1 MSNYLCSADTTENYV
16 KFCPDDVIKEI
27 AESERYNF
35 TESDIRVMMTDIG
48 NHIYVRQGNPYDS
61 KDTIGSGAQ
70 SAQFSVQNW
79 WVWGMAM
86 AAEEMGAAREKRKW
100 RLGVGVGVGL
110 GVPLLLAV
118 TGLTTWWTTKRRMAG
133 LEKTKEAQ

>member
-1 MSNYLCSADTTENYV
+1 LYSADTTENYV

-27 AESERYNF
+27 IESERYNV

-48 NHIYVRQGNPYDS
+48 NHIFIKQGNPFDS
-61 KDTIGSGAQ
+61 EDPSGSAAQ

-79 WVWGMAM
+79 WAWGMTM
-86 AAEEMGAAREKRKW
+86 AAEEIGAAREKRKW

-110 GVPLLLAV
+110 GVPLLLSITA
-118 TGLTTWWTTKRRMAG
+118 LTTWWATKRRTEG
-133 LEKTKEAQ
+133 REKAKETP